1 MVGDGFLLRERN
13 VAANLFPSSIAH
25 FEYMF
30 LQSQIHHTD
39 VLFSLVRVTGY
50 VSIGTKSRIA
60 PVEIPYMARGHASGS
75 AVAGL
80 HSFPAFFAIEGCI
93 RERGEDRSSPLSLTN
108 RLVPEVQR

>member
-1 MVGDGFLLRERN
+1 MVFCCEKEMLLQTF
-13 VAANLFPSSIAH
+13 FPSSIAH